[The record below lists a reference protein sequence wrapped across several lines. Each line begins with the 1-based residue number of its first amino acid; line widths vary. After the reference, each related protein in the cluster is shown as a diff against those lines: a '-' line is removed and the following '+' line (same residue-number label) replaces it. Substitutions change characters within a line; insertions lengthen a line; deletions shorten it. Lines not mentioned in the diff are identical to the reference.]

1 MPRAWSACLRSR
13 LSNLLVPTMS
23 HSRWKLSR
31 RTPASLHHRS
41 PPSASLVCRRT
52 CLVGNCPAKAHHHVE
67 RAPCAPLLGVAL
79 SAIGELGK
87 VGQRVA
93 LPGAAALTWLAHKAG
108 AHVSQ
113 VEQRYGHGQ
122 QRVGPILA
130 QSAHPRQ
137 RLVQGITGHDDVV
150 ANPLPGPFP
159 FFQGAHQSMASSVQ
173 YARPALLAGQRLGL
187 TPVHTLVRPTAGS
200 GRFGALSVWACVY
213 CWHVPRR

>member
-1 MPRAWSACLRSR
+1 MWFNPQSARPHHVAQPLEVEPAHAR
-13 LSNLLVPTMS
+13 LAAPQVTAIGVFGVPA
-23 HSRWKLSR
+23 HLF
-31 RTPASLHHRS
+31 
-41 PPSASLVCRRT
+41 
-52 CLVGNCPAKAHHHVE
+52 GGECPAKAHHHVE

-79 SAIGELGK
+79 SAIGELGE

-93 LPGAAALTWLAHKAG
+93 LPGAAALARLAHKAG

-113 VEQRYGHGQ
+113 VEQRHGHGQ

-150 ANPLPGPFP
+150 ANPLPRPFP

-187 TPVHTLVRPTAGS
+187 TPVHTLVRPAAGS